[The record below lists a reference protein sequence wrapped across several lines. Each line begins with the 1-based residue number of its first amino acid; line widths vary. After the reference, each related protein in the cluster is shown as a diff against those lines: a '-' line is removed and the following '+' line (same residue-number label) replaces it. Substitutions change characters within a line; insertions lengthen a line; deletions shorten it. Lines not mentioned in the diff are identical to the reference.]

1 MEKSNSPQK
10 SLTISQK
17 RESIIKDIRNSPD
30 SDIAGSYYAM
40 QRAGQAAIDL
50 AIQTNTAIVTMV
62 DGKIVRIPAAELI
75 KKRQPTAQA
84 PLVASSNL
92 A

>member
-1 MEKSNSPQK
+1 MEKSNSPKK

-30 SDIAGSYYAM
+30 PDIEGSYYAM

-50 AIQTNTAIVTMV
+50 AIQTNTAIITTV
-62 DGKIVRIPAAELI
+62 DGEIVRIPAAELI
-75 KKRQPTAQA
+75 KKRQLTA
-84 PLVASSNL
+84 
-92 A
+92 